1 MRRCDVRT
9 LFCVWRK
16 EISNPQKAQKK
27 IRAPGEK
34 GTHDPTLLTS
44 ARLVPMFDCY
54 VSVKLAAVLY
64 YSVNDERA
72 CCSVF
77 DCYVTDN
84 AHTKLRLYYIFLI

>member
-1 MRRCDVRT
+1 M
-9 LFCVWRK
+9 FCVWRK

-34 GTHDPTLLTS
+34 GTDDPTLLTS
-44 ARLVPMFDCY
+44 ARLVPMFDSY

-64 YSVNDERA
+64 YSVSDERA
-72 CCSVF
+72 CCIVF

-84 AHTKLRLYYIFLI
+84 AHTKLRLVVT

>member
-1 MRRCDVRT
+1 MRRCDAHT

>member
-1 MRRCDVRT
+1 MRRCDART

-44 ARLVPMFDCY
+44 GRLVPMFDFY

-64 YSVNDERA
+64 YSVSDERA
-72 CCSVF
+72 FCIVF
-77 DCYVTDN
+77 ECYVTEN
-84 AHTKLRLYYIFLI
+84 AHPKLRLVVT

>member
-1 MRRCDVRT
+1 MRRRDART

-34 GTHDPTLLTS
+34 GTHDPTSLTS

-54 VSVKLAAVLY
+54 VSVKLATVFY
-64 YSVNDERA
+64 YSVSDKRA
-72 CCSVF
+72 YCIVF
-77 DCYVTDN
+77 DCY
-84 AHTKLRLYYIFLI
+84 